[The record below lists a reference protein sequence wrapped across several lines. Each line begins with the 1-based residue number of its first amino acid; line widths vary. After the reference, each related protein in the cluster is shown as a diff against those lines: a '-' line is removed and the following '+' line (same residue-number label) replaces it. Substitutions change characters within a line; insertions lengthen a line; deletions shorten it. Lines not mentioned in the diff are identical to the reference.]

1 MLKDIIISNRSTR
14 GYDHSRIPSQ
24 EELLDMI
31 DCARLSPA
39 SMNVQSLKY
48 LVVMDQDAVATIRKG
63 TVMGGRLKERHLP
76 DPGKEPPAYIV
87 ILKDQEINL
96 PETFVNMDVGIAAEA
111 ITLSATEKGYNGC
124 MLGSF
129 NPNTLSQELNIPERY
144 QIRLVIAIGKSAEE
158 IHLKDIDEGESIG
171 YYRDEKDIHYVP
183 KRKLQDIVLKDTE

>member
-1 MLKDIIISNRSTR
+1 MLKDIITSNRSTR

-24 EELLDMI
+24 EELRDMI

-48 LVVMDQDAVATIRKG
+48 LLVTDEDKVAIIRKG
-63 TVMGGRLKERHLP
+63 TVLGGRLKERHLP
-76 DPGKEPPAYIV
+76 DSGKEPPAYIV
-87 ILKDQEINL
+87 ILKDQEIKL
-96 PETFVNMDVGIAAEA
+96 PEAFVNMDVGIAAEA

-129 NPNTLSQELNIPERY
+129 NPDTLSQELDIPERY

-158 IHLKDIDEGESIG
+158 IHLVDIAEGESIG
-171 YYRDEKDIHYVP
+171 YYRDEKDVHYVP
-183 KRKLQDIVLKDTE
+183 KRKLQDIVL

>member
-1 MLKDIIISNRSTR
+1 MLKDIIITNRSTR
-14 GYDHSRIPSQ
+14 GYDHSRIPTR

-48 LVVMDQDAVATIRKG
+48 QIVTDEDAVATIRKG
-63 TVMGGRLKERHLP
+63 TVLGGRLKERHLP
-76 DPGKEPPAYIV
+76 DAGKEPPAYIV
-87 ILKDQEINL
+87 ILKDQEIKL
-96 PETFVNMDVGIAAEA
+96 PEAFVNMDIGIAAEA

-129 NPNTLSQELNIPERY
+129 NPDTLAMELNIPERY

-158 IHLKDIDEGESIG
+158 IHLVDISEGASIG
-171 YYRDEKDIHYVP
+171 YYRDEKDVHYVP
-183 KRKLQDIVLKDTE
+183 KRKLQDIVLNDKE